1 MCYGPSMAAIVRR
14 AATYID
20 RILEGMK
27 PSELP
32 VEQPT
37 KLELVI
43 NMKLAK
49 AWGIDVPQMLLAQA
63 DEVIE

>member
-1 MCYGPSMAAIVRR
+1 MAAIVRR
-14 AATYID
+14 AAAYID